1 MHTILE
7 TYRFIGRVTASAAVI
22 DSGYRTYKYKHAQ
35 YTRASS
41 MYAQCTA
48 LTYLDTGYGLCYDF
62 GLILILFNFDT
73 IGLDHRAL
81 NARVRVLVGVLRPHI
96 LRVWQRELF
105 SFRGGALV
113 VQRLRAALARR
124 WFEVRPSRDPSN
136 MALCTAFL
144 DTRYCHITILYG
156 RTTLKYSTPYLYST
170 LVRKLLSYCAWCSIH
185 LSK

>member
-41 MYAQCTA
+41 MYAQCT
-48 LTYLDTGYGLCYDF
+48 DISGYCMWLCYDF

-81 NARVRVLVGVLRPHI
+81 KCSSTSTCRCVETAHTKSIR
-96 LRVWQRELF
+96 QRELF
-105 SFRGGALV
+105 SFSRRGSRSAKIEGCTGPPM
-113 VQRLRAALARR
+113 
-124 WFEVRPSRDPSN
+124 VRGSS
-136 MALCTAFL
+136 F
-144 DTRYCHITILYG
+144 
-156 RTTLKYSTPYLYST
+156 S
-170 LVRKLLSYCAWCSIH
+170 
-185 LSK
+185 